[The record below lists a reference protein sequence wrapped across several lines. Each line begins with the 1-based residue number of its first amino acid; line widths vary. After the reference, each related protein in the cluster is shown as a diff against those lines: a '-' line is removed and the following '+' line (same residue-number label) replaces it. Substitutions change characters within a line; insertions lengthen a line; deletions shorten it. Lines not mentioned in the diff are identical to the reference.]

1 MITRYNNSGQST
13 VQYLEY
19 IGPETEQPDWLI
31 LGIGLVSFS
40 VISRL
45 DNSTRVTKLNYILYL
60 LSLRNK

>member
-1 MITRYNNSGQST
+1 MITRYINSGQST
-13 VQYLEY
+13 GQYLEY

-31 LGIGLVSFS
+31 LGVGLVSFS